1 MSHVIVSRKIVLIS
15 RFIIK
20 FLSLFCLA
28 QTPENCRAVQG
39 KHFAIYIT
47 SWSVSSVQKSLLLV
61 WQFVSCCVVSVQKPL
76 LLLLL
81 LVWHLSVDVFCL
93 CRNHCCWFDI
103 CQLMCFVCAK
113 ITVVGLTL
121 SWSCQVISL
130 SVQNSLLLVWC
141 VSWLV
146 LSVQKSLLLV
156 LVWHVR
162 RFVLFVQ
169 KSLLLVWCVSWCVLS
184 VQKLLLPAVTP
195 MELNDGKHLLRIWY
209 EKRKR
214 TKWKKKKKNEAKVYF

>member
-1 MSHVIVSRKIVLIS
+1 M
-15 RFIIK
+15 
-20 FLSLFCLA
+20 FCLA

-47 SWSVSSVQKSLLLV
+47 NCFVSSVQKSLLLV
-61 WQFVSCCVVSVQKPL
+61 WQFVSWCVLSVQKSL
-76 LLLLL
+76 LLLLVLL

-103 CQLMCFVCAK
+103 CQLMYFVCAK

-121 SWSCQVISL
+121 SWLCQVISL

-209 EKRKR
+209 EK
-214 TKWKKKKKNEAKVYF
+214 NEAKVYF